1 MHQGFY
7 KKHYFRLILI
17 PLILSVVTS
26 CATLDMGKL
35 NGVADMVKSKTGDLG
50 ESSDGSIL
58 DNMAASGEVKD
69 YGITSDSHSKN
80 TGKIVFSKKGIEFKN
95 EKESSF
101 TNRFMY
107 KGFEADDV
115 YFMAYFPRSF
125 HNQAV
130 KAGVK
135 PSTGKSVMTFSFTVN
150 GKKLDRTGEM
160 DFNGEKFKEWT
171 GFSAGPLN
179 KPGSEP
185 FQDFFSTNVSPLM
198 TAYENKIKVD
208 ISFKTKISG
217 SKMWSPAKPAAS
229 GEFTVVIEKN
239 KTGQLMPKPGVKLN
253 KNLEAQIIKTLNSEA
268 ESYGEVLRVTAPE
281 PDWIIVKNEL
291 TGIPVKRELRIA
303 AVVHLKTDEY
313 KVYFYYISQ
322 KYTGCG
328 YSPAV
333 YYESVANE
341 EFSIDKKDI
350 YK

>member
-7 KKHYFRLILI
+7 KKLYFGLILI
-17 PLILSVVTS
+17 PLVLSLITS
-26 CATLDMGKL
+26 CATLETGQL
-35 NGVADMVKSKTGDLG
+35 GSITEMVKSKTGDLAK
-50 ESSDGSIL
+50 SSDGSVL

-69 YGITSDSHSKN
+69 YGMTSDSHSKN

-95 EKESSF
+95 ENESSF
-101 TNRFMY
+101 TGRFVY
-107 KGFEADDV
+107 KGFDADDV

-135 PSTGKSVMTFSFTVN
+135 PSTGKSVMTFSYTVN
-150 GKKLDRTGEM
+150 GKKLDKTGEM

-179 KPGSEP
+179 KIGREP
-185 FQDFFSTNVSPLM
+185 FQDFFTTNVSPLL

-253 KNLEAQIIKTLNSEA
+253 KNLEAQIIKTLNSAA
-268 ESYGEVLRVTAPE
+268 ESYGEVLRVVAPE
-281 PDWIIVKNEL
+281 PDWIIVKNEFS
-291 TGIPVKRELRIA
+291 GIPIKRELRIA
-303 AVVHLKTDEY
+303 AAVHLKTDEY

-322 KYTGCG
+322 KYTGSG

-341 EFSIDKKDI
+341 EFNIDKKDI